1 MKYMKIK
8 LKLISCLLLTTTL
21 FSIGYASAGEL
32 YDEAIIHMPKDGVI
46 RLFGPGGPH
55 TGYIKVAKAFEAK
68 TGNKV
73 EVIFGPENRWSKDA
87 QRSADIIFGSSEQ
100 SMTAYLENYKFV
112 NSNTVE
118 PLFIRPAV
126 IVVKKGNP
134 KHIKGFNDLL
144 KPGMSVIVTEGK
156 GVYNTSGTGV
166 WEDVAGR
173 LGSLDDVKAL
183 RRNIASFEKGSG
195 ASFRAF
201 KSLNA
206 DAWIT
211 WSHWP
216 IDHADVAEYV
226 ELEPERRI
234 YRVTN
239 IAVSPKADPATQDFV
254 TFLKSDKAA
263 KLFASEG
270 WTK

>member
-1 MKYMKIK
+1 MKRRIYNI
-8 LKLISCLLLTTTL
+8 ITLLFVLTVMTAGAV
-21 FSIGYASAGEL
+21 SASEL
-32 YDEAIIHMPKDGVI
+32 YDESIKHQPQDGVI
-46 RLFGPGGPH
+46 KLFGPGGPH
-55 TGYIKVAKAFEAK
+55 TAFIKAAKAFESK
-68 TGNKV
+68 TGQKV
-73 EVIFGPENRWSKDA
+73 EVVFGPESRWSKDA
-87 QRSADIIFGSSEQ
+87 QKGADIIFGSSEQ
-100 SMTAYLENYKFV
+100 SMTAFLENYKFV
-112 NSNTVE
+112 SSDIVE
-118 PLFIRPAV
+118 PLYIRPAV

-134 KHIKGFNDLL
+134 KNIKGFNDLL

-166 WEDVAGR
+166 WEDIAGR
-173 LGSLDDVKAL
+173 LGSLNDVRTL

-201 KSLNA
+201 KNLNA
-206 DAWIT
+206 DAWLT
-211 WSHWP
+211 WKHWQ
-216 IDHADVAEYV
+216 IDHPDVADYV

-239 IAVSPKADPATQDFV
+239 IAVSPKADPVTKDFV
-254 TFLKSDKAA
+254 AFLKTSEAE

>member
-1 MKYMKIK
+1 MKNVRH
-8 LKLISCLLLTTTL
+8 LLIALLFVVISFPGLAL
-21 FSIGYASAGEL
+21 ASDL
-32 YDEAIIHMPKDGVI
+32 YDENIIHQPKDGII

-55 TGYIKVAKAFEAK
+55 SGYIKVAKAFEKA
-68 TGNKV
+68 TGHKV
-73 EVIFGPENRWSKDA
+73 EVIFGPESRWSKDA
-87 QRSADIIFGSSEQ
+87 QQRADIIFGSSEQ
-100 SMTAYLENYKFV
+100 SMIAYLENYRFV
-112 NSNTVE
+112 TSEMVQ
-118 PLFIRPAV
+118 PLYIRPAV
-126 IVVKKGNP
+126 IVVQKGNP
-134 KHIKGFNDLL
+134 KNIQGFNDLL

-173 LGSLDDVKAL
+173 LGSLNDVKTL

-201 KSLNA
+201 KNLNA

-216 IDHADVAEYV
+216 IDHADVADYV
-226 ELEPERRI
+226 ALEPQRQI

-239 IAVSPKADPATQDFV
+239 IAVSPQADPATWAFV
-254 TFLKSDKAA
+254 TFLKSSKGAE
-263 KLFASEG
+263 LFATEG
-270 WTK
+270 WTR